1 MRGSEFSWS
10 LTPQGLEPSPG
21 GTRRAL
27 CRPDQGLRGQ
37 ALWAAGRPGL
47 SQASGVGVAAADPAS
62 IELPAA
68 CPWQEATAFGSGSG
82 ISYPNFRASLA
93 LTWENRGCPQLT
105 PATGIPLQKAPP
117 WRMFSTHGRTANTSH
132 VHEQCCDLYGRFL
145 VTNAVPASRQRQE
158 EGSTASGRSQSLTS
172 CHQMSRRDG

>member
-117 WRMFSTHGRTANTSH
+117 
-132 VHEQCCDLYGRFL
+132 
-145 VTNAVPASRQRQE
+145 
-158 EGSTASGRSQSLTS
+158 
-172 CHQMSRRDG
+172 